1 MAGSINKV
9 ILVGNLG
16 RDPETR
22 QMQSG
27 KVVSFSLAT
36 SEQWKDKATGERKE
50 QTEWHRVVI
59 FNQPLAEVA
68 ERFLQKGTKLYL
80 EGTLRTRKWTNQQG
94 QEVYTTEVVL
104 NPFMGQMVILGGAKQ
119 AAGEFGGAPSY
130 GAGPAAAPSQP
141 REEINVGS
149 IGDDIPF

>member
-22 QMQSG
+22 QMQTG
-27 KVVSFSLAT
+27 KVVNFSLAT
-36 SEQWKDKATGERKE
+36 SESWKDKNTGERKE
-50 QTEWHRVVI
+50 LTEWHRVVI
-59 FNQPLAEVA
+59 FNQNLAEVA
-68 ERFLQKGTKLYL
+68 EKMLQKGTKVYA
-80 EGTLRTRKWTNQQG
+80 EGTLRTRKWTG
-94 QEVYTTEVVL
+94 QDGHENYTTEVVL
-104 NPFMGQMVILGGAKQ
+104 NGFSAQLAILNGAKALDGGASDYGQ
-119 AAGEFGGAPSY
+119 SAAA
-130 GAGPAAAPSQP
+130 PAAAPQP